1 MSKFVHIP
9 GQPGKPDQYVNVPKN
24 GGFVHIP
31 GSGYV
36 NIPDRIPESKNQNAL
51 IKQNFLVAF
60 GSDEESYSDEGED
73 ISGDPFWKPLL
84 EVAAK
89 IN

>member
-9 GQPGKPDQYVNVPKN
+9 GKPGKPGQYVNVPKN

-36 NIPDRIPESKNQNAL
+36 NIPKNGGFVHIPGSGYV
-51 IKQNFLVAF
+51 NF
-60 GSDEESYSDEGED
+60 
-73 ISGDPFWKPLL
+73 PK
-84 EVAAK
+84 K
-89 IN
+89 